1 MGGLSNC
8 GPTGTTVPAATAFLA
23 GVHITEAIRNGF
35 LRGGKPS
42 FILPENFNLIPN
54 YYHCTDLF
62 YGMNLYRAFV
72 ELESLLKTDP
82 TQYAALLT
90 DFLERESWIT
100 PEDYHKMRFLGNH
113 DTVSWVWQSKRAVD
127 CYGVGGAKALFALIS
142 LIDGVPMIYQG
153 DEDPTIYGGTTENLT
168 DFFTR
173 LFADRKHFLPRGSN
187 LTTYLHTGT
196 PVMAFFREPRR
207 SPPPT
212 TRPKGP
218 DVSWSSSICR
228 TRLSPFRPRLRAA
241 LYLPTLPVQPRRMW
255 TWPPFAYRLLQ
266 VV

>member
-1 MGGLSNC
+1 
-8 GPTGTTVPAATAFLA
+8 
-23 GVHITEAIRNGF
+23 
-35 LRGGKPS
+35 
-42 FILPENFNLIPN
+42 
-54 YYHCTDLF
+54 
-62 YGMNLYRAFV
+62 MNLYRAFV

-82 TQYAALLT
+82 AQYAALLT

-100 PEDYHKMRFLGNH
+100 PADYHKMRFLGNH

-173 LFADRKHFLPRGSN
+173 LFADRKHFLPSGSN

-196 PVMAFFREPRR
+196 PVMAFIREPQEVPAADYQTEGAGR
-207 SPPPT
+207 
-212 TRPKGP
+212 
-218 DVSWSSSICR
+218 VLVLIN
-228 TRLSPFRPRLRAA
+228 LSNAPQAVPAQAQSCSVLADSAGAA
-241 LYLPTLPVQPRRMW
+241 QADADLA
-255 TWPPFAYRLLQ
+255 PFAYRLLQ